1 MATTRHNCDH
11 SKNYCRK
18 LPHTE
23 QHSGRRAKW
32 WLSTT
37 SCTEVALGHG
47 REIWQHTWQP
57 HMESKLIMKITHKFN
72 SSINAMLFD
81 LFHGRSLV
89 LGGYKIYIDEIV
101 LPVPVRKSDH
111 ILWTF
116 NNDVRV
122 SITGPD
128 TRLISAEQYRDRIEF
143 SVWWGRFV
151 VEFE

>member
-1 MATTRHNCDH
+1 
-11 SKNYCRK
+11 
-18 LPHTE
+18 
-23 QHSGRRAKW
+23 
-32 WLSTT
+32 
-37 SCTEVALGHG
+37 
-47 REIWQHTWQP
+47 
-57 HMESKLIMKITHKFN
+57 MKITHKFN

-81 LFHGRSLV
+81 LFYGRSLV

-143 SVWWGRFV
+143 SVWWGLFV
-151 VEFE
+151 AEFE